1 MSTADQAHSAPARP
15 VQITSADLAA
25 YNARQRELGRKAV
38 LLGERKRA
46 ASAAT
51 YRCQSFISH
60 RYATARS
67 AIATERYDAFFAERT
82 WGYDSARAERRAALY
97 QYLRVIRSQ
106 IARARADRA
115 SSVVTLAKAA

>member
-1 MSTADQAHSAPARP
+1 MQSHL
-15 VQITSADLAA
+15 ITSTELEA
-25 YNARQRELGRKAV
+25 YNARQRELGRKAII
-38 LLGERKRA
+38 LGERKRA

-51 YRCQSFISH
+51 YRCKDFIAQ

-67 AIATERYDAFFAERT
+67 AIATERCDAFFAERT

-106 IARARADRA
+106 IARARAERA
-115 SSVVTLAKAA
+115 VTITLARAA